1 MSHLW
6 QGVQA
11 RKKRMAIRARNS
23 RPQEKY
29 TVRPT
34 AVSTAS
40 INIHTSHLGNLM
52 FMSGLH

>member
-11 RKKRMAIRARNS
+11 RKKRMAMRARNS

-34 AVSTAS
+34 ADSTAG